1 MSGGRDSMCLLHA
14 VLSCGVVQKSD
25 IIAVHVNHALR
36 EDADRD
42 EMFVRDFCSQKKVRF
57 TSKRVDVKGCAA
69 LNGFTIEQ
77 AARNLRY
84 DVFRD
89 IIKSG
94 AADVVLTAHHAL
106 DNAETVLM
114 HLFRGAGLDGVRGM
128 LKSEKVL
135 RPLLAVYPEELD
147 EYAKI
152 NDIKYVV
159 DETNFI
165 DDADRN
171 FIRLNVIPMIER
183 RYQGAVRNVNAF
195 SRECDSVCEYL
206 EESLDMSYITHD
218 GGAVIIDERALK
230 GALASRYV
238 RKALSEFSLVDITR
252 EQIERVVELIG
263 LRMGAVVELNGDIE
277 AAKEYGCVALYVP
290 RAKFCGEIAVKIGA
304 NFIDG
309 LAVDIAPD
317 NVSPN
322 DAPGRAVD
330 LAALDGAALRFRRDG
345 DMFTPFGGGR
355 KKLKQYFID
364 NKVPKRKRDRIPLI
378 CRGSEVLV
386 VIGMQISDSV
396 KQTAE
401 TKSKGTVTPRWT

>member
-1 MSGGRDSMCLLHA
+1 MCLLHA
-14 VLSCGVVQKSD
+14 VLSCGVADKSD

-42 EMFVRDFCSQKKVRF
+42 ERFVSGFCKQNGVPF
-57 TSKRVDVKGCAA
+57 IAKRVDVKGSAA

-128 LKSEKVL
+128 TDGKKLV

-147 EYAKI
+147 EYARL

-159 DETNFI
+159 DDTNFI

-171 FIRLNVIPMIER
+171 YIRLNVIPMIER
-183 RYQGAVRNVNAF
+183 RYGGAVRAINAF
-195 SRECDSVCEYL
+195 ARECGSVCEYL
-206 EESLDMSYITHD
+206 EENLDMSFITHD

-290 RAKFCGEIAVKIGA
+290 REKFCGEIAVKIGA

-309 LAVDIAPD
+309 LAVDILPSD
-317 NVSPN
+317 LPPN
-322 DAPGRAVD
+322 KAPGRAVD
-330 LAALDGAALRFRRDG
+330 LAALDGAVLRFRRDG

-364 NKVPKRKRDRIPLI
+364 NKVPKRTRDRIPLI

-386 VIGMQISDSV
+386 VVGMQISDSV
-396 KQTAE
+396 KQTDKTA
-401 TKSKGTVTPRWT
+401 SKGTVTPRWT